1 MSYWKGTVTSNQLT
15 FLVPRQEA
23 GQGQGSTMSRAER
36 LARYRDTR
44 IVESESLLEVSVNS
58 PRPLDDV
65 LTALAKKY
73 GWRINYE
80 EPHYRK
86 ADVVDV
92 TAPSWLKEHPGGP
105 FAYAVAGGAF
115 SAKIPLRD
123 GHHPDA
129 EQVIAAVVKAYN
141 SSGNPGRFELR
152 TSNDK
157 WFDVVPTAAA
167 EGPEKP
173 ILDTLVGLEATSPRI
188 TKLSLDGFCDELTLR
203 SRQPIK
209 YWDFSVERAWVPEQE
224 IQPRIELHEPGRPA
238 REVLRQMLGES
249 LTTSWSVYYD
259 PDLRE
264 SCCCFV
270 LTRGKHRSESRL
282 HTGSYKPAN
291 DWAVAASG
299 GEGGIRTLR
308 RY

>member
-1 MSYWKGTVTSNQLT
+1 MAIDGRVDPLIVPLPVGSTFSIPVDLSNYWPTAPTEPDYKLEPGNYRLEAQFIGRGVSQQEANLDVRGIALMPYWKGAVTSNQLT

-23 GQGQGSTMSRAER
+23 GQGQGSTISRAER

-44 IVESESLLEVSVNS
+44 IVESESLLEVNVNS

-92 TAPSWLKEHPGGP
+92 IAPSWLKEHLGGP
-105 FAYAVAGGAF
+105 FAYAVAGGPF

-129 EQVIAAVVKAYN
+129 KQVIAAVVKAYN
-141 SSGNPGRFELR
+141 SSDNPGRFELR

-173 ILDTLVGLEATSPRI
+173 ILDTLVGFEATSLRF
-188 TKLSLDGFCDELTLR
+188 TKLSLDVFCDELTLR

-224 IQPRIELHEPGRPA
+224 IQPRIEL
-238 REVLRQMLGES
+238 Q
-249 LTTSWSVYYD
+249 
-259 PDLRE
+259 
-264 SCCCFV
+264 
-270 LTRGKHRSESRL
+270 
-282 HTGSYKPAN
+282 
-291 DWAVAASG
+291 
-299 GEGGIRTLR
+299 
-308 RY
+308 